1 MTLSFDN
8 PPSLLRHDDGQR
20 QFILRL
26 ARADDAEVMVEAAE
40 ESLAALREFMP
51 WSHSPQTVEVQ
62 RKRLAGI
69 EEGHGAGGDIVFHLF
84 GEEGGPFVGCLGLH
98 RRALNP
104 RAFEVGYWV
113 RTSAA
118 GQGIATLATRCA
130 VVLGFECFDCQRIQC
145 VYNEANT
152 ASRRVSSKVGFA
164 EEGRLRLY
172 EDQPTDEMRSNGF
185 KAQPMAVMNALFSED
200 RDRLEWYPGISSALT
215 VLDGSGSVV
224 WPVEEGGP
232 PGIDRKP

>member
-20 QFILRL
+20 QLILRL
-26 ARADDAEVMVEAAE
+26 ARVDDAEAVVEAAQ

-51 WSHSPQTVEVQ
+51 WPHFPQTVEVQ
-62 RKRLAGI
+62 RKRLAGL
-69 EEGHGAGGDIVFHLF
+69 EEGHGTGGDIVFHLF
-84 GEEGGPFVGCLGLH
+84 EEEGGPFVGCIGLH

-118 GQGIATLATRCA
+118 GRGIATLAARCA
-130 VVLGFECFDCQRIQC
+130 VVLGLEYFACQRIQC
-145 VYNEANT
+145 VYNEANA
-152 ASRRVSSKVGFA
+152 ASGRVVKNVGFA
-164 EEGRLRLY
+164 EEGRLRLF
-172 EDQPTDEMRSNGF
+172 EDQPTDEMRSNGY

-200 RDRLEWYPGISSALT
+200 RERLDWYPGVRSALT
-215 VLDGSGSVV
+215 VLDRNGSVAL
-224 WPVEEGGP
+224 PVETLGRSSV
-232 PGIDRKP
+232 DRKV